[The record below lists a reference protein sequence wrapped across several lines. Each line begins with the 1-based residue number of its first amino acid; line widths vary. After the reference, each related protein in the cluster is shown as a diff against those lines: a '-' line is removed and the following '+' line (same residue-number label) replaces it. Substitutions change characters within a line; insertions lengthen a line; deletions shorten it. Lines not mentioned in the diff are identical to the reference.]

1 VQRSRMLDEAR
12 REVSEIDA
20 SNARKEIDEGK
31 VSVLLDVREVHE
43 WRKGHLAGAVLI
55 PMDEVPEVAD
65 PSGPEPDPR
74 LTEHSGER
82 IIVYCDAGVRSLL
95 AAHELKKLGYANVA
109 SMAGGIGDWT
119 KGGNPVEK

>member
-1 VQRSRMLDEAR
+1 MLDEAR

-20 SNARKEIDEGK
+20 SNARREIDEGK

-43 WRKGHLAGAVLI
+43 WRKGHIAGAVLI
-55 PMDEVPEVAD
+55 PMDEVPEVGD

-74 LTEHSGER
+74 LTEHSDER

-119 KGGNPVEK
+119 KEGNPVEK